1 MAETLELLIL
11 LMSEKNPYKKGGMFE
26 GASFLLFESAKQ
38 LRDKMAYAEE
48 VLCLHLRKGISGYK
62 VRRQHPIGNY
72 IADFFCHKAKLIIE
86 VDGSVHNND
95 EIKKNDLIRQS
106 DLEKLGYTVLRFTND
121 EVSKQIETVL
131 NKISEIVNNIIKN
144 KTSEIG
150 V

>member
-1 MAETLELLIL
+1 
-11 LMSEKNPYKKGGMFE
+11 MSEKNPYKKGGMFE
-26 GASFLLFESAKQ
+26 GASFLLFANAKQ
-38 LRDKMAYAEE
+38 LRNKMTYAEE
-48 VLCLHLRKGISGYK
+48 VLWMHLRKGINGYK

-95 EIKKNDLIRQS
+95 EIKKNDFIRQS
-106 DLEKLGYTVLRFTND
+106 DLEKPGYTILRFTND

-144 KTSEIG
+144 KTSKIG